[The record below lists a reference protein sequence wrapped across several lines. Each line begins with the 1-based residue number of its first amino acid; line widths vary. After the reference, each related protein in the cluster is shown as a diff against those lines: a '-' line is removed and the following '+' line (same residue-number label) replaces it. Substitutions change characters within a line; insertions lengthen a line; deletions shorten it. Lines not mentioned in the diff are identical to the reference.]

1 MKKKEGYLEQ
11 VVLDLAGQLNE
22 RGVTE
27 SHASVFF
34 LYKNFE
40 FKVKN

>member
-11 VVLDLAGQLNE
+11 VVLDLNE
-22 RGVTE
+22 RRVTE